1 MIQDPTL
8 GRSPDQAKATKL
20 HSRRLF
26 EMGKDESPSA
36 ARRKAL
42 RDADTLSFSINPS
55 RPVAFYLD
63 LTKRL
68 LANFNIAMDERRLD
82 DAYVFGVRFASF
94 CLEGLPK
101 HPSYNKTS
109 MRTVHARQ
117 VEAVLAGVED
127 VTARMD
133 AEELAKRRQQA
144 KEKEE
149 QEAKQQEAR
158 QENIEKSAMAKL
170 MALQRTTSKRDTTSG
185 VSTAAANTAHQK
197 TTSTKAK
204 HIKTSLP
211 SALDS
216 LPSLQN
222 FSESSTAT
230 QEATSSSNFSDG
242 LRPDEQRTIELLERT
257 IRHQTDRLPH
267 LEAAMEQLRAH
278 AKEALRQEQRQVAVG
293 KMAQRKRLQKTLTA
307 CKSSIFAM
315 ETQIMRIEAA
325 ASDRDANLAMKKAS
339 LMMKELQQ
347 VGGDQVDMVHDEL
360 SELQTVNDALSQ
372 TVLDDL
378 DEDALL
384 SELMDE
390 EEIPAEDLP
399 ENDLLQ
405 LPSVPNTPTQQD
417 EAPEKEPLMATIA

>member
-1 MIQDPTL
+1 
-8 GRSPDQAKATKL
+8 
-20 HSRRLF
+20 
-26 EMGKDESPSA
+26 MGKNESPSA

-42 RDADTLSFSINPS
+42 RDADTLSYSINPS
-55 RPVAFYLD
+55 RPIAFYLD

-68 LANFNIAMDERRLD
+68 LANFNTAMDERRLD
-82 DAYVFGVRFASF
+82 DAYIFGVRFASF

-101 HPSYNKTS
+101 HPSYNKAST
-109 MRTVHARQ
+109 RTVHAKQ
-117 VEAVLAGVED
+117 VEAVLAAVED

-133 AEELAKRRQQA
+133 AEELAKRRQEA

-170 MALQRTTSKRDTTSG
+170 MALQRTTSKRDTTSS
-185 VSTAAANTAHQK
+185 STTINATHQK
-197 TTSTKAK
+197 LASTKPK
-204 HIKTSLP
+204 DVKTSLP

-216 LPSLQN
+216 LPSLQK

-230 QEATSSSNFSDG
+230 QEATNSSNFTDG
-242 LRPDEQRTIELLERT
+242 LRPDEQRTIQLLERT

-267 LEAAMEQLRAH
+267 LEAAIEQLRAH
-278 AKEALRQEQRQVAVG
+278 AKEALRQEQRRVAVG

-339 LMMKELQQ
+339 LMMKELQH
-347 VGGDQVDMVHDEL
+347 VGGDQVDMVNDEL

-417 EAPEKEPLMATIA
+417 KEPEKDPLMATIA